1 MSELTQLISQQVS
14 LLKEQNKLQQ
24 NCIDGQKIYI
34 EQLEKRSAALLQQMK
49 EEPPVDFLNESIK
62 GFSKQTQAYLE
73 KTLTSALRE
82 SNIDQLVQDKINQ
95 QIQPMLKDIQDTQ
108 SKLTQTLS
116 QISTASSLLNTTE
129 VSERLTTLED
139 SLRDLTTQLK
149 KAIEY

>member
-1 MSELTQLISQQVS
+1 
-14 LLKEQNKLQQ
+14 KN
-24 NCIDGQKIYI
+24 
-34 EQLEKRSAALLQQMK
+34 
-49 EEPPVDFLNESIK
+49 
-62 GFSKQTQAYLE
+62 LE

>member
-1 MSELTQLISQQVS
+1 
-14 LLKEQNKLQQ
+14 
-24 NCIDGQKIYI
+24 
-34 EQLEKRSAALLQQMK
+34 MK

>member
-1 MSELTQLISQQVS
+1 M
-14 LLKEQNKLQQ
+14 
-24 NCIDGQKIYI
+24 
-34 EQLEKRSAALLQQMK
+34 
-49 EEPPVDFLNESIK
+49 DFLNESIK